1 MAADSNHKKD
11 AFDLKGKMDPKLES
25 LYKIKEQKLREQK
38 QLSDEASGIL
48 NKLNNSSSES
58 RKNLTACVAVSRQ
71 AGNLHYYEAPDEV
84 KSLENEKVINKLA
97 AKLRSK
103 HKELEELEK
112 EIIRSTPKCIDLS
125 NVQSP
130 PITSIS
136 QWFDLYGRAH
146 HQAEKDMLTTFSPA
160 PKIYGGTAHH
170 RSFKTQSSV
179 MRKGHLTR

>member
-1 MAADSNHKKD
+1 MADSSKKD
-11 AFDLKGKMDPKLES
+11 VLDLKGKMDPKLES

-38 QLSDEASGIL
+38 QLSDEASGVL
-48 NKLNNSSSES
+48 HKLNESSNLS
-58 RKNLTACVAVSRQ
+58 RKNLTALVAISKQ
-71 AGNLHYYEAPDEV
+71 AGSLHYYEAPDEV
-84 KSLENEKVINKLA
+84 KALENEKVINKLA
-97 AKLRSK
+97 SRLRSK

-112 EIIRSTPKCIDLS
+112 EIVLSTPKGIDIS
-125 NVQSP
+125 NVQSS

-146 HQAEKDMLTTFSPA
+146 NQVEKDMLTTFSPA

-179 MRKGHLTR
+179 MRTGHLTR